1 MASESQVGREIT
13 SGPDDSRPTSD
24 SVMRIVVDFQ
34 DESLEFELPEENLVA
49 TWRGPDGK
57 DVSGRDEAVRRA
69 LETPSDYPPLR
80 QMVVPGDLV
89 VFALDPTIPEYG
101 PVLAALASTL
111 EASGI
116 ERGNMTVLS
125 SSRAPAAAQQPVPS
139 GIGLVVHDPNDRGQI
154 AYLATTKQGR
164 RIYLNRLLADA
175 DLVIPV
181 GRIGYDARLG
191 YRGPWSVLFPEMSDP
206 DTIQAFRGEFR
217 DERRG
222 LVAPSGRLR
231 SRGVVRGELVVR
243 DAFPPGTGTRRLGA
257 RRGGGRPRYVRTR
270 TGNRGARTALDVP
283 DRFAAELVVVGI
295 GRPGAVASLESLADG
310 LATACRLVQHGGKI
324 VVLSRATGDIG
335 PSLRSLIDAD
345 DPKRGLAALRGH
357 DLDAD
362 YLIAT
367 ARSGARLGRC
377 LSLERSRP
385 GARRE
390 PVRDPPGATRAGPP
404 LGRQERL
411 VLLRQPR
418 RADARSRARSRAD
431 LIAGLPSD
439 CDQFFRQEISSQHAG
454 SQ

>member
-69 LETPSDYPPLR
+69 LETPSDFPPLR

-125 SSRAPAAAQQPVPS
+125 SSRAPAAAQQPVPT
-139 GIGLVVHDPNDRGQI
+139 GIELVVHDPNDRGQI

-164 RIYLNRLLADA
+164 RIYLNRRLADA

-181 GRIGYDARLG
+181 GRLGYDAMLG

-217 DERRG
+217 DDDDEGSSRHRAGSGLEESFEVSWLLGTPFHLG
-222 LVAPSGRLR
+222 LVPGGSGLVEVVAGRDTSVREQGIAALEQHWMFQTD
-231 SRGVVRGELVVR
+231 SR
-243 DAFPPGTGTRRLGA
+243 
-257 RRGGGRPRYVRTR
+257 
-270 TGNRGARTALDVP
+270 
-283 DRFAAELVVVGI
+283 AELVVVGI

-324 VVLSRATGDIG
+324 VVLSRATGDVG

-362 YLIAT
+362 YLIARRLAQALAWADVFLLSGLDRELAENLSVIPLEQPEQARRLV
-367 ARSGARLGRC
+367 ARSGSCSFVNHGEL
-377 LSLERSRP
+377 
-385 GARRE
+385 
-390 PVRDPPGATRAGPP
+390 TRAVV
-404 LGRQERL
+404 RE
-411 VLLRQPR
+411 V
-418 RADARSRARSRAD
+418 ART
-431 LIAGLPSD
+431 
-439 CDQFFRQEISSQHAG
+439 
-454 SQ
+454 